1 MMWHEPLFE
10 RVALVTAG
18 TEGETH
24 QVAGVGIS
32 GSKRRES
39 VFEEVGTSVASQGP
53 GISTTPDLCFQKKG
67 KRVVDELIAGIAL
80 TVVTLM
86 RRRDEIL
93 TIVGFTHV
101 TGKIIST
108 KGFAAPL
115 ASRIRSGTAEEG
127 FEFVASVSG
136 MLERL
141 DGTLDEAH
149 VNGFGEVVGVA
160 EEFALVLNE
169 SGVIEAGVLM
179 SRLRPEERFGR
190 LLAEGL
196 SIAGGK
202 VVEEVSE

>member
-1 MMWHEPLFE
+1 MWHEPLFE
-10 RVALVTAG
+10 RVVPATAG

-32 GSKRRES
+32 VSKRRES
-39 VFEEVGTSVASQGP
+39 VFEEVGTSAAGQGP

-101 TGKIIST
+101 TGRIIST

-127 FEFVASVSG
+127 FEFVASVTG

-160 EEFALVLNE
+160 GEFALVLNE

-179 SRLRPEERFGR
+179 SRFRPEERFGR
-190 LLAEGL
+190 LLTEGL